1 MNNLKVFSHD
11 TFGDIRIQDNDGE
24 QWFLAKDISDAL
36 GYENAARSIQDHVD
50 ESDIQ
55 KKYIPLLSNTYM
67 LINESGLYSLILGSK
82 KEQAKKFKKWVTA
95 EVLPTIRKEGGYSN
109 TKTLKESSEE
119 RAVRL
124 SLLAL
129 DMAERWGFEG
139 NQAKLSA
146 DRAVRKI
153 TGVSPLELMCS
164 KELISETQERTYTPS
179 ELGQMLDDKISGI
192 AVNKLL
198 KAQGLQIQE
207 VLKRND
213 GSTRKKWWELTE
225 KGKDYAVLVDTGKK
239 HSDGTPVQQIK
250 WKKKIIKLLD

>member
-1 MNNLKVFSHD
+1 M
-11 TFGDIRIQDNDGE
+11 
-24 QWFLAKDISDAL
+24 
-36 GYENAARSIQDHVD
+36 
-50 ESDIQ
+50 
-55 KKYIPLLSNTYM
+55 
-67 LINESGLYSLILGSK
+67 INEEEVNSVSLRDVWGFLEVGTRFSDWARDRLEDFYEHTDFITILK
-82 KEQAKKFKKWVTA
+82 KEYGNDTKGLPVYKQYKEYIVTIDTAKHIA
-95 EVLPTIRKEGGYSN
+95 MLERNQRGKELRQYFIDCEKRFNNRETSACSE
-109 TKTLKESSEE
+109 TKQDKAL
-119 RAVRL
+119 RIANA
-124 SLLAL
+124 AL